1 MNPTASTAGSSA
13 TVSDTNARRP
23 QRSRVN
29 FRGYLHRLAESD
41 LDLRNTWQIV
51 AGAILLPLGI
61 AVILLGWAG
70 AAHGRV
76 DQQQIPYIISGGV
89 LGLALVVIGGFF
101 FWAHWLYRIYD
112 QADLHHQ
119 AAMREQAEFYRAMLA
134 AVGQGG
140 VAGGVSGA
148 AAELDAP
155 VGIPTSF
162 VATPSGSNFHMPDCA
177 IVANRPGKVRVIGRD
192 EVEGMKP
199 CRICD
204 PLGSR

>member
-1 MNPTASTAGSSA
+1 MPAAALDTAPPSRTGY
-13 TVSDTNARRP
+13 RR
-23 QRSRVN
+23 
-29 FRGYLHRLAESD
+29 YLQRLADSD

-51 AGAILLPLGI
+51 VGAILLPLGI

-76 DQQQIPYIISGGV
+76 EQQQLPYIISGGI

-119 AAMREQAEFYRAMLA
+119 AAMREQAEFHRALLI

-140 VAGGVSGA
+140 GGGGGDVA
-148 AAELDAP
+148 AALSAP
-155 VGIPTSF
+155 VGVPTSF
-162 VATPSGSNFHMPDCA
+162 VATPSGTNFHTPDCA
-177 IVANRPGKVRVIGRD
+177 IVANRPGKVRTIGRD
-192 EVEGMKP
+192 EVDGMRP

-204 PLGSR
+204 PLGST

>member
-1 MNPTASTAGSSA
+1 VNPTASAEGTSVRVSNPSA
-13 TVSDTNARRP
+13 DAPPSTRTG
-23 QRSRVN
+23 
-29 FRGYLHRLAESD
+29 FRGYLHRLADSD
-41 LDLRNTWQIV
+41 LDLRNTWQII

-76 DQQQIPYIISGGV
+76 EQQQIPYIISGGV

-119 AAMREQAEFYRAMLA
+119 RAMREQAEFYRALLV
-134 AVGQGG
+134 AVSQGG
-140 VAGGVSGA
+140 GAVA
-148 AAELDAP
+148 AAEAGGAP
-155 VGIPTSF
+155 IGVPTSF
-162 VATPSGSNFHMPDCA
+162 VATPSGTNFHTPDCA
-177 IVANRPGKVRVIGRD
+177 IVANRPGEIRTIGRD
-192 EVEGMKP
+192 EVDGMRP

-204 PLGSR
+204 PLASK

>member
-1 MNPTASTAGSSA
+1 VRVPTPAVDA
-13 TVSDTNARRP
+13 TPAAR
-23 QRSRVN
+23 SG
-29 FRGYLHRLAESD
+29 FRGYLHRLADSD

-119 AAMREQAEFYRAMLA
+119 AAMREQAEFYRALLA

-140 VAGGVSGA
+140 A
-148 AAELDAP
+148 ASTAAPMDAP
-155 VGIPTSF
+155 VGVPTSF
-162 VATPSGSNFHMPDCA
+162 VATPSGTNFHTADCA
-177 IVANRPGKVRVIGRD
+177 IVANRPGKVRTIGRD
-192 EVEGMKP
+192 EIEGMRP

-204 PLGSR
+204 PLATK